1 MKSYTMENL
10 TSQALTTL
18 YVDGAYFAIAGLPG
32 LYRVKSLQYVSG
44 ASGHGMDRI
53 NVELQNSAH
62 DDQVSMSLSRKMS
75 T

>member
-10 TSQALTTL
+10 TPRVLTGL
-18 YVDGAYFAIAGLPG
+18 YVDADCFTIAGLPG
-32 LYRVKSLQYVSG
+32 HYRVLSLQYVSG

>member
-32 LYRVKSLQYVSG
+32 LYRVKSMQYVGGPSG
-44 ASGHGMDRI
+44 KAMERI
-53 NVELQNSAH
+53 QVELENSAH
-62 DDQVSMSLSRKMS
+62 DDHVTLRLSRKMS